1 MGALARS
8 RKRIDECLSSNSAQE
23 ASPFSPNFHISKRAK
38 FSSPKQSPAPPK
50 SSSNSAVARVSRYPA
65 LKLPLP
71 RIHAPCK
78 PEKFSSCSSRG
89 GVYEQEQQSGDAMGN
104 VFDIVPRYIRAKYE
118 ALRTF
123 QSRKKDKE
131 VIELDEEEEEENY
144 QVSKDSSIEEIVVL
158 EEDGTDGGS
167 VESDQRPREVHVQEL
182 ETKMV
187 GGEAQATQQP
197 SASSVASDLT
207 TLTMTT
213 TSKVENA
220 EMLGLLSLLNPEGV
234 DLPSYKKLI
243 RAVERRTPKLKHL
256 DFQIE
261 VGESRR
267 AHYESLR
274 PKKKPVE
281 VNFFLHFFIHLLT
294 AFKYHL
300 RIWFSMASL
309 VCGLKHYQ

>member
-8 RKRIDECLSSNSAQE
+8 RKRIDECLSSNCAQE
-23 ASPFSPNFHISKRAK
+23 ASQFSPNFHISKRAK
-38 FSSPKQSPAPPK
+38 FSSPKQSPTPPK

-89 GVYEQEQQSGDAMGN
+89 GVYEQEQQSGDDAMGN

-123 QSRKKDKE
+123 QSRRKDKE
-131 VIELDEEEEEENY
+131 VIELDEEEEEEIN
-144 QVSKDSSIEEIVVL
+144 QVSKDSSTEEIVVL
-158 EEDGTDGGS
+158 EEDGSD
-167 VESDQRPREVHVQEL
+167 ESDQRPREVGVQEL

-187 GGEAQATQQP
+187 GGEAQATQPP

-213 TSKVENA
+213 TSKVESA
-220 EMLGLLSLLNPEGV
+220 EMMGLLSLLNPEGV

-243 RAVERRTPKLKHL
+243 EAVERRTPKLKHL

-281 VNFFLHFFIHLLT
+281 VNFFFTFLFT
-294 AFKYHL
+294 
-300 RIWFSMASL
+300 
-309 VCGLKHYQ
+309 C

>member
-8 RKRIDECLSSNSAQE
+8 RKRIDECLSSNCAQE

-38 FSSPKQSPAPPK
+38 FSSPKQSPTAPKP
-50 SSSNSAVARVSRYPA
+50 SSNSAVARVSRYPA

-78 PEKFSSCSSRG
+78 PEKFSSGSSRG
-89 GVYEQEQQSGDAMGN
+89 GAEQQSGDTMGN
-104 VFDIVPRYIRAKYE
+104 VFDIVPRYFRAKYE

-131 VIELDEEEEEENY
+131 VIELDEEEEEETN
-144 QVSKDSSIEEIVVL
+144 QVSKDSSIEE
-158 EEDGTDGGS
+158 DGTD
-167 VESDQRPREVHVQEL
+167 ESDQRPREVDVQEL

-187 GGEAQATQQP
+187 GCEAQATQPP

-213 TSKVENA
+213 TSKVESS
-220 EMLGLLSLLNPEGV
+220 EMLGLLSLLNPE

-243 RAVERRTPKLKHL
+243 EAVERRTPKLKHL

-281 VNFFLHFFIHLLT
+281 VNFFFTF
-294 AFKYHL
+294 
-300 RIWFSMASL
+300 
-309 VCGLKHYQ
+309 